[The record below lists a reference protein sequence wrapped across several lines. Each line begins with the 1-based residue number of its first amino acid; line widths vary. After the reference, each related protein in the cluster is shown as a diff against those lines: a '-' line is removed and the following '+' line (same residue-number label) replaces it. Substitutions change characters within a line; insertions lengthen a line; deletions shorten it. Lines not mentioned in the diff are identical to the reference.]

1 MKKKLGV
8 SSFSLIIEKFF
19 NVERFFIFQRA
30 CLSSECSRIQA
41 AKVLRH
47 LWDISCPI
55 RVNVNF
61 LLNMMF
67 PINIFLRMDVKFY
80 QYICPIAYML
90 I

>member
-8 SSFSLIIEKFF
+8 SPFFLIIEKFF

-30 CLSSECSRIQA
+30 CLSSECSRIQNCESVEA
-41 AKVLRH
+41 FMR
-47 LWDISCPI
+47 SI

-67 PINIFLRMDVKFY
+67 AINIFLRMDVKFY
-80 QYICPIAYML
+80 QYICLIAYML